1 MQSRF
6 VGGRG
11 LPEVEHLE
19 QIPGVGAK
27 LAAKLVEA
35 TGSEA
40 AALDIILSA
49 QAEMLASIPGVG
61 KRTALTIVQ
70 EAYTLREGIS
80 PFEVLKTEDIRELYQ
95 QILQII
101 QTYANSLFAKDK
113 LCLYYPLPSSKM
125 DVIKLRQDWFRQ
137 AAEFV
142 AKCQPDSLENLG
154 QLLSQARPLRRA
166 ASPKMATWRV
176 IVTDSDEYLSKLKQ
190 LGADKTSRLIRLQPG
205 ERLNE
210 YLESYDFVLAA
221 LQMGRAGSAV
231 EHAGNIELVK
241 SDFGLVDVSP
251 ETVISFYATNHDTI
265 LAICE
270 AAEALQRMPSTPALE
285 RFLQKLD
292 MPALRELVATVKR
305 IESSGDVAEGV
316 DQDFD
321 RLRQASRKFE
331 TIVSEAEIWANDR
344 IRGQV
349 SSSQVVLEGDQVL
362 NILEAAAAEAIDS
375 DQLRRYLPP
384 QVFDILMKS
393 TQEAEDKLG
402 SLLQLRRNELEWVDG
417 IFSETVAL
425 PLQADR
431 QKVSKL
437 QNYLRRATHEREH
450 QLKSQIASKL
460 MQFEQVVRDAVQTLL
475 DFDLF
480 QAVGR
485 FARDYQLSIP
495 RLADGKGVGLGFQD
509 GRNLFLTQ
517 QALQGKLEVS
527 AVSYTVGQTIWKP
540 EHTAGERVIL
550 LSGANSGG
558 KSCLLQNVIQVAILA
573 QMGMLVPAAKAEVSI
588 FDELYY
594 YAKSHGMLS
603 AGAFETS
610 LNNLANIVTSD
621 ASKLACFDEWEAS
634 TEPGAAAKVVAAVL
648 ELFHENPNSCVI
660 FVSHLSDDILQ
671 LCRVPIRVDGIEAS
685 GLDADLNLVVS
696 RSPKFG
702 KIAKSTPELIVER
715 LFRSSQDKRRQI
727 FERILEL
734 IRRTDSR
741 KR

>member
-1 MQSRF
+1 MHSRF

-11 LPEVEHLE
+11 LPEIEHLE

-154 QLLSQARPLRRA
+154 PLLSQARPLRRA

-176 IVTDSDEYLSKLKQ
+176 IVTDSDEYHSKLKQ

-231 EHAGNIELVK
+231 EHAGNIELIK

-251 ETVISFYATNHDTI
+251 ETIISFYATNHDTI

-270 AAEALQRMPSTPALE
+270 AAEALQGMPSTPALQ

-292 MPALRELVATVKR
+292 MAALRELVATVKR
-305 IESSGDVAEGV
+305 IESSGDVAEGI

-402 SLLQLRRNELEWVDG
+402 SLLQLRRSELEWVDG

-437 QNYLRRATHEREH
+437 QNFLRRATHAREH

-460 MQFEQVVRDAVQTLL
+460 IQFEQVVRDAVQTLL

-485 FARDYQLSIP
+485 FARNYQLSVP
-495 RLADGKGVGLGFQD
+495 KLTDGKAVGLSFQD
-509 GRNLFLTQ
+509 GRNLFLVQ

-527 AVSYTVGQTIWKP
+527 AVSYTVGQTSWKP

-573 QMGMLVPAAKAEVSI
+573 QMGMLVPALKAEVSI

-648 ELFHENPNSCVI
+648 ELFHENPNSCAI